1 MGDTEP
7 VATLSQGI
15 TLHQEEGAG
24 MGGMAWDGHCG
35 AGGDPLSS
43 PGLMEEL
50 GTGTPPAAGPAAEPR
65 TGSGLF
71 CSSSS
76 WVFFWMYIKVFVW
89 SPPGVLD
96 WVSHWHWPARR
107 WKSVPGSASLRGA
120 GQGGGTRGLA
130 ARPLPGT
137 EAFAAT
143 SRGKDH
149 PPPAVPSTWTMR
161 DLEVPKFDLS
171 PLPWGPP
178 PDAAAPTCYGAPRGC
193 PKDAAASAAPR
204 SGTACDPALTQPWW
218 WLCHARADALLPGWC
233 WWMSGALCGEG

>member
-1 MGDTEP
+1 MGLVGTLCPSPASWRSWAQEP
-7 VATLSQGI
+7 PQQQGLLQSPEQAQGCFVQVA
-15 TLHQEEGAG
+15 
-24 MGGMAWDGHCG
+24 
-35 AGGDPLSS
+35 
-43 PGLMEEL
+43 L
-50 GTGTPPAAGPAAEPR
+50 G
-65 TGSGLF
+65 F
-71 CSSSS
+71 
-76 WVFFWMYIKVFVW
+76 FFWMYIKVFVW

-161 DLEVPKFDLS
+161 DPEVPKFDLS

-193 PKDAAASAAPR
+193 PKDAAASAAHR